1 LAKGKIENTGR
12 SGANALLILLVVLST
27 LALGWI
33 LLPFYGS
40 ILWAVIFAI
49 LFYPGY
55 ALRAE
60 KWPKRSSGLSG
71 LYTLVVLALFVIPAI
86 GVGTILID
94 QISELASDVRAGV
107 YQVDVAKMLTVL
119 EAKMPVWLK
128 DLLIRMEIAT
138 PADLISNM
146 SGTLKSTAETVA
158 RRSVGFGSDAIS
170 VLFGIGIMLYLLFF
184 FLRDGDFMMAKVAR
198 VVPLEIVHR
207 QFLGERFAGVVRATV
222 KGGMTVAL
230 VQGAV
235 GGIIFALLGV
245 PAPVFWA
252 VLMGIFALIPAIG
265 TGIIW
270 LPVALFLLLTGNE
283 WQGIVL
289 LVVGAFGISM
299 IDNVL
304 RPILVGK
311 ETGLPDFIVLLSTLG
326 GVSLLGFNGVVL
338 GPMVSAMCF
347 ATWQAYAEIGKIS
360 D

>member
-1 LAKGKIENTGR
+1 
-12 SGANALLILLVVLST
+12 
-27 LALGWI
+27 
-33 LLPFYGS
+33 
-40 ILWAVIFAI
+40 
-49 LFYPGY
+49 
-55 ALRAE
+55 
-60 KWPKRSSGLSG
+60 
-71 LYTLVVLALFVIPAI
+71 
-86 GVGTILID
+86 
-94 QISELASDVRAGV
+94 
-107 YQVDVAKMLTVL
+107 
-119 EAKMPVWLK
+119 
-128 DLLIRMEIAT
+128 MEIAT

-146 SGTLKSTAETVA
+146 SGTLKAAAETVA

-184 FLRDGDFMMAKVAR
+184 FLRDGEFLMAKIAR
-198 VVPLEIVHR
+198 VVPLETVHR
-207 QFLGERFAGVVRATV
+207 QFLGDRFTGVVRATV

-235 GGIIFALLGV
+235 GGILFAILGV

-252 VLMGIFALIPAIG
+252 VLMGIFALVPAIG

-270 LPVALFLLLTGNE
+270 LPMGLFLLLTGNE

-289 LVVGAFGISM
+289 LLVGAFGISM

-338 GPMVSAMCF
+338 GPMTAAMCF
-347 ATWQAYAEIGKIS
+347 AAWQAYAEIGKPTG
-360 D
+360 